1 MGAGYNM
8 LYRAVGG
15 VWCTRIGMIAVIPAE
30 KFKKSQALLSRADE
44 KFHVIG
50 RIVKPAVKN
59 DPLQD
64 RKVIYS

>member
-1 MGAGYNM
+1 
-8 LYRAVGG
+8 
-15 VWCTRIGMIAVIPAE
+15 MIAVIPAE
-30 KFKKSQALLSRADE
+30 KFKKAQALLSRADE